1 MRDLHLKHIFIATGG
16 LLGVCIV
23 GLWSWNTLAT
33 LFDAPTA
40 EFRHALAFLA
50 LLTIVRFV
58 VLPRQHRRT
67 RSIFTKRG
75 QVI

>member
-1 MRDLHLKHIFIATGG
+1 MKDVRLSHIFIATGG

-40 EFRHALAFLA
+40 EFRHALSILA
-50 LLTIVRFV
+50 LLTIIRFV
-58 VLPRQHRRT
+58 VLPRQRRRT
-67 RSIFTKRG
+67 RRVFTQRG
-75 QVI
+75 QVR